1 MRFISLLQQVFIFLL
16 QCVTSLKVNNC
27 VCADKRNPFLRQA
40 LPVKSVE
47 PGGKS
52 NELVNEFKRFYFPQY
67 VQTHTNTNVT
77 NTMWKAAREAL

>member
-1 MRFISLLQQVFIFLL
+1 MCTLVDALYFTTATGFCFFLL

-27 VCADKRNPFLRQA
+27 LVCADKRNPFLRQA

-52 NELVNEFKRFYFPQY
+52 NELVNKFKRFYF
-67 VQTHTNTNVT
+67 
-77 NTMWKAAREAL
+77 